1 MRKIAIVLALML
13 SLCSCGSTE
22 TTKVNPE
29 VGGDRERFTME
40 LENIDSYTEF
50 YVITDN
56 ETGVQYLYVIG
67 SNNQR
72 SGIVKLEPK
81 Q

>member
-13 SLCSCGSTE
+13 SLCSCAPTE

-40 LENIDSYTEF
+40 LENVDAYTEF
-50 YVITDN
+50 YIITDN
-56 ETGVQYLYVIG
+56 ETGVQYLYVRG